1 MFRIMVHYLHVRNPS
16 DETIETYRN
25 NFDKYVAR
33 TGTEPRG
40 EFKDL
45 LDSFTSYLPEIGSI
59 FEIGS
64 ASGRDAR
71 YLAAKGFTVFCTD
84 VVPEALKRLS
94 MQDFE
99 TAEYDFRNDPNLE
112 WIGSF
117 DGVFANAS
125 LLHAP
130 QDVFENALRNVALI
144 LKQSGVFAFSLK
156 TGDGEEITLEKM
168 DAPRYFRYHSEPE
181 IREILPRLSFEILA
195 LSHAEQGK
203 WLHVVARAGKRVAE
217 VH

>member
-1 MFRIMVHYLHVRNPS
+1 MKNLS

-25 NFDKYVAR
+25 NFDRYVAR

-40 EFKDL
+40 EFKEL
-45 LDSFTSYLPEIGSI
+45 LDSFASFLPDLGSI

-71 YLAAKGFTVFCTD
+71 YLAAKGFRVVCTD
-84 VVPEALKRLS
+84 VIPEALNRLS
-94 MQDFE
+94 GQGFI
-99 TAEYDFRNDPNLE
+99 TAEYDFRDDPNPE
-112 WIGSF
+112 WIGGF
-117 DGVFANAS
+117 DGIFANAS

-130 QDVFENALRNVALI
+130 QDVFENALKNIALM
-144 LKQSGVFAFSLK
+144 LRQDGVFAFSLK
-156 TGDGEEITLEKM
+156 AGEGEEITLEKM

-181 IREILPRLSFEILA
+181 IREIMTSLSFEILS

-203 WLHVVARAGKRVAE
+203 WLHVIARN
-217 VH
+217 

>member
-1 MFRIMVHYLHVRNPS
+1 VKNPS

-40 EFKDL
+40 EFKEL
-45 LDSFTSYLPEIGSI
+45 LDAFASFLPDLGSI
-59 FEIGS
+59 FEFGS

-71 YLAAKGFTVFCTD
+71 YLADKGFTVFCTD
-84 VVPEALKRLS
+84 VIPEALKRLS
-94 MQDFE
+94 EQGFK
-99 TAEYDFRNDPNLE
+99 TAEYDFRNDPNPE
-112 WIGSF
+112 WIEGF

-130 QDVFENALRNVALI
+130 QDVFENALKNIGLMLR
-144 LKQSGVFAFSLK
+144 QGGVVAFSLK
-156 TGDGEEITLEKM
+156 AGEGEEITFEKM

-181 IREILPRLSFEILA
+181 VRDIMMGLSLEILTF
-195 LSHAEQGK
+195 SHAEQGK
-203 WLHVVARAGKRVAE
+203 WLHVIGRKS
-217 VH
+217 

>member
-1 MFRIMVHYLHVRNPS
+1 VRNPS

-25 NFDKYVAR
+25 NFEKYVAR

-40 EFKDL
+40 EFKEL
-45 LDSFTSYLPEIGSI
+45 LDTFASFLPHSGSI

-71 YLAAKGFTVFCTD
+71 YLAGKGFTVFCTD
-84 VVPEALKRLS
+84 VIPEALMRLS
-94 MQDFE
+94 EQGFI
-99 TAEYDFRNDPNLE
+99 TAEYDFRNDPNPS
-112 WIGSF
+112 WIGNY

-130 QDVFENALRNVALI
+130 QEIFENALKNVAKM
-144 LKQSGVFAFSLK
+144 LKQNGVFAFSLK
-156 TGDGEEITLEKM
+156 TGEGEEITLEKM

-181 IREILPRLSFEILA
+181 IRGILTSLSFEILSI
-195 LSHAEQGK
+195 SHAEEGK
-203 WLHVVARAGKRVAE
+203 WLHVIAR
-217 VH
+217 H